1 MEAENKLSK
10 KQKEKLEQVKKELII
25 N

>member
-1 MEAENKLSK
+1 MEAENKVSK
-10 KQKEKLEQVKKELII
+10 KQQEKLEQVKKELII

>member
-10 KQKEKLEQVKKELII
+10 KQQEKLEQVKKELII